1 MTAEAD
7 RLKLAYRRDADWLRW
22 GPYLPER
29 QWGTVREDYSAGGE
43 CWDYFPHDHAR
54 SRAYR
59 WGEDGLMG
67 ICDRQCR
74 VGFSFAF
81 WNQRDPILKER
92 LFGLTNGEGNH
103 GEDVKEV
110 YHYLESSP
118 THSWMRG
125 LYRYPQAAF
134 PYGQL
139 LEENRRRGLAGA
151 EYELQDTGVFDGGRY
166 FDCQID
172 YAKAG
177 PEDILIRLTIS
188 NRGPDAAPL
197 DILGQIVCRNTW
209 SWGCREED
217 CGLRPRLSLRD
228 GCVAVDH
235 QTLGAMRFEAEGN
248 ERWLFT
254 ENESN
259 SERLYGVPNQQPF
272 VKDAFHRY
280 LVNDESGAVNPSGR
294 GSKAAAHWRLQFAPY
309 EEKVIRLR
317 LRRPSP
323 EAAFGPEF
331 EALCSLRRQEMLAHY
346 AARLPSDSSRREV
359 VLQAWA
365 GLLWSK
371 QFYHLEQR
379 AWLQGDPEQPPPPA
393 GRQRNHDWTH
403 LYNRDIIS
411 MPDKWEYP
419 WYAAWDLAFHCVAF
433 AEVDAEFA
441 KGQLLLLLR
450 EWYMHPNGQ
459 IPAYEFAFGD
469 VNPPVHA
476 WAAWRVYKMTAPKGS
491 RDIKFLTRVFHKLLL
506 NFTWWVNRKDPE
518 GNNIFAGGFLGMD
531 NVGVFDRSKPLP
543 GGGVLEQADGT
554 AWMAFY
560 CSSMLAIAL
569 ELATHDDTYEDIA
582 SKFFEHFVAIVDAM
596 NAKGGSGLWDEEDG
610 FYYDRINHDGHS
622 IPLRLRSLAGLVPL
636 LAVEV
641 LEAESLERLPGFCK
655 RLRWFLDNRPDL
667 AKSISCLVSS
677 DQGERLLLAVPST
690 ERLKRLMQRVM
701 DEEQFLSPFGIR
713 SLPIDYARTPFT
725 VELDGQCQ
733 SVSYEPGDSSTCL
746 FGGNSNWR
754 GPIWMPL
761 NYLIIEALERYH
773 YFYGDKFQL
782 EIPSGSGRT
791 GNLKD
796 ASEQISSRLTQLF
809 LPGSS
814 GLPPSLGPDWPFR
827 QESRPS
833 LLFHEFFHPD
843 TGRGL
848 GASHQTG
855 WTALAARLCQLTP
868 MIDLGATTSNRPR
881 R

>member
-272 VKDAFHRY
+272 
-280 LVNDESGAVNPSGR
+280 GPSGI
-294 GSKAAAHWRLQFAPY
+294 
-309 EEKVIRLR
+309 KVARICQIGILR
-317 LRRPSP
+317 
-323 EAAFGPEF
+323 AF
-331 EALCSLRRQEMLAHY
+331 
-346 AARLPSDSSRREV
+346 
-359 VLQAWA
+359 
-365 GLLWSK
+365 
-371 QFYHLEQR
+371 
-379 AWLQGDPEQPPPPA
+379 
-393 GRQRNHDWTH
+393 
-403 LYNRDIIS
+403 
-411 MPDKWEYP
+411 
-419 WYAAWDLAFHCVAF
+419 
-433 AEVDAEFA
+433 
-441 KGQLLLLLR
+441 
-450 EWYMHPNGQ
+450 
-459 IPAYEFAFGD
+459 
-469 VNPPVHA
+469 
-476 WAAWRVYKMTAPKGS
+476 
-491 RDIKFLTRVFHKLLL
+491 
-506 NFTWWVNRKDPE
+506 
-518 GNNIFAGGFLGMD
+518 
-531 NVGVFDRSKPLP
+531 
-543 GGGVLEQADGT
+543 
-554 AWMAFY
+554 
-560 CSSMLAIAL
+560 
-569 ELATHDDTYEDIA
+569 
-582 SKFFEHFVAIVDAM
+582 
-596 NAKGGSGLWDEEDG
+596 
-610 FYYDRINHDGHS
+610 
-622 IPLRLRSLAGLVPL
+622 
-636 LAVEV
+636 
-641 LEAESLERLPGFCK
+641 
-655 RLRWFLDNRPDL
+655 
-667 AKSISCLVSS
+667 
-677 DQGERLLLAVPST
+677 
-690 ERLKRLMQRVM
+690 
-701 DEEQFLSPFGIR
+701 
-713 SLPIDYARTPFT
+713 
-725 VELDGQCQ
+725 
-733 SVSYEPGDSSTCL
+733 
-746 FGGNSNWR
+746 
-754 GPIWMPL
+754 
-761 NYLIIEALERYH
+761 
-773 YFYGDKFQL
+773 
-782 EIPSGSGRT
+782 
-791 GNLKD
+791 
-796 ASEQISSRLTQLF
+796 
-809 LPGSS
+809 
-814 GLPPSLGPDWPFR
+814 
-827 QESRPS
+827 
-833 LLFHEFFHPD
+833 
-843 TGRGL
+843 
-848 GASHQTG
+848 
-855 WTALAARLCQLTP
+855 
-868 MIDLGATTSNRPR
+868 
-881 R
+881 

>member
-1 MTAEAD
+1 MDEEAE
-7 RLKLAYRRDADWLRW
+7 RLKLAYSRKADWLRW

-29 QWGTVREDYSAGGE
+29 QWGTVREDYSAGGD
-43 CWDYFPHDHAR
+43 CWNYFPHDHAR

-74 VGFSFAF
+74 LGFSFAF
-81 WNQRDPILKER
+81 WNHRDAILKER

-134 PYGQL
+134 PYSQL
-139 LEENRRRGLAGA
+139 IEENRRRGLAGA
-151 EYELQDTGVFDGGRY
+151 EFELQDSGVFDDGRY

-177 PEDILIRLTIS
+177 PEDILIRLTLR
-188 NRGPDAAPL
+188 NRGPDEAPL
-197 DILGQIVCRNTW
+197 DVLGQLVFRNTW

-217 CGLRPRLSLRD
+217 CGLRPRLILRD
-228 GCVAVDH
+228 GAVNAEH
-235 QTLGAMRFEAEGN
+235 PALGTMRFEAEDHLG
-248 ERWLFT
+248 WLFT

-259 SERLYGVPNQQPF
+259 SERLFGVPNPQPF
-272 VKDAFHRY
+272 VKDAFHRHII
-280 LVNDESGAVNPSGR
+280 LGEADAINPAAR

-323 EAAFGPEF
+323 SPAFGPEF
-331 EALCSLRRQEMLAHY
+331 DAIWALRREEMLSHY
-346 AARLPSDSSRREV
+346 RPRLPETASRREV

-371 QFYHLEQR
+371 QFYHIDQR
-379 AWLQGDPEQPPPPA
+379 AWLKGDPEQPPPPG
-393 GRQRNHDWTH
+393 GRQRNQEWSH

-433 AEVDAEFA
+433 AEIDAEFA
-441 KGQLLLLLR
+441 KGQLILLLR

-491 RDIKFLTRVFHKLLL
+491 RDLKFLTRVFHKLLL

-560 CSSMLAIAL
+560 CSSMLAIAM
-569 ELATHDDTYEDIA
+569 ELAVHDDTYEDIA

-596 NAKGGSGLWDEEDG
+596 NSRGGIGLWDEEDG
-610 FYYDRINHDGHS
+610 FYYDRINSAGHS
-622 IPLRLRSLAGLVPL
+622 LPLRLRSLAGLVPL

-641 LEAESLERLPGFCK
+641 LEAESLERLPGFRK

-677 DQGERLLLAVPST
+677 EKGERLLLAVPST
-690 ERLKRLMQRVM
+690 ERLKRLLQRVM
-701 DEEQFLSPFGIR
+701 DEEQFLAPFGIR
-713 SLPIDYARTPFT
+713 SLPFDYARQPFT
-725 VELDGQCQ
+725 MTLDGQCQ
-733 SVSYEPGDSSTCL
+733 RVAYEPGDSSTYL

-754 GPIWMPL
+754 GPVWMPL

-773 YFYGDKFQL
+773 YFYGASFQL
-782 EIPSGSGRT
+782 EIPSGSGRR
-791 GNLKD
+791 GDLK
-796 ASEQISSRLTQLF
+796 AAATEIGRRLNGLF
-809 LPGSS
+809 LPDASGS
-814 GLPPSLGPDWPFR
+814 PPSLGKDWPFR
-827 QESRPS
+827 QDSRPG
-833 LLFHEFFHPD
+833 LLFHEFFNPD
-843 TGRGL
+843 SGRGL

-855 WTALAARLCQLTP
+855 WTALAARLCLRQNGP
-868 MIDLGATTSNRPR
+868 
-881 R
+881 